1 MLDAIK
7 DLLGSSLVNDDI
19 KKQIDE
25 QWESKLKEVHD
36 SVSAELRE
44 EFAQRYEH
52 DKSVMVE
59 ALDKMIT
66 ENLAGEINEFV
77 ADRKVM
83 AERQDV
89 LQKFVVEQLTKEIKD
104 LHSDKKTVAE
114 NFEKLEN
121 FVIDQLAKEIQEFNA
136 DKKDVVET
144 KVALVAEARA
154 KMEEMKKR
162 FAEKAAPMVKTA
174 VEKPLNKEIGQ
185 LRDDITSAREGN
197 VGRRIFEAFANE
209 FQTSYLMEKSEIAKL
224 KKQIAQKDTELT
236 EAQDKIAETTT
247 LVESKDAEIRIAQDK
262 VNRGQIVSEL
272 LSPLTGDKKKLM
284 SELLESV
291 KTANLDKAFQKYLP
305 AVMENKAVIKGKII
319 NEEKAEVT
327 GNKSNHTFNQEDDNE
342 IVDIRRLA
350 GL

>member
-7 DLLGSSLVNDDI
+7 DLLGSSLVNDDL

-59 ALDKMIT
+59 ALDKMVT

-89 LQKFVVEQLTKEIKD
+89 LQKFVVEQLTKEVKD

-136 DKKDVVET
+136 DKK
-144 KVALVAEARA
+144 RCC
-154 KMEEMKKR
+154 
-162 FAEKAAPMVKTA
+162 
-174 VEKPLNKEIGQ
+174 
-185 LRDDITSAREGN
+185 
-197 VGRRIFEAFANE
+197 
-209 FQTSYLMEKSEIAKL
+209 
-224 KKQIAQKDTELT
+224 
-236 EAQDKIAETTT
+236 
-247 LVESKDAEIRIAQDK
+247 
-262 VNRGQIVSEL
+262 
-272 LSPLTGDKKKLM
+272 
-284 SELLESV
+284 
-291 KTANLDKAFQKYLP
+291 
-305 AVMENKAVIKGKII
+305 
-319 NEEKAEVT
+319 
-327 GNKSNHTFNQEDDNE
+327 
-342 IVDIRRLA
+342 
-350 GL
+350 